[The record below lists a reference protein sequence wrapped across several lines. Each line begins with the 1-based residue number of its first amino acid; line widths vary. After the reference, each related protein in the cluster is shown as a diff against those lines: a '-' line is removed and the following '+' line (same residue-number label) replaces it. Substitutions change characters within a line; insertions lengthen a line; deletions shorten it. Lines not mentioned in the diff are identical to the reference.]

1 MDLTDIFRTFHPKA
15 AEYIFIST
23 VHGTF
28 CRIDHT
34 WRHESALN
42 KYKKIEIILCIFSS
56 HHTMKFK
63 INHKKKFGKI
73 TNIWR
78 QKNILLKNE
87 WANQEIKEEIRKYMQ
102 ANENENTSQNLWD
115 AEKVV
120 IKGEHI
126 AIQAFQ
132 KKEEKSQI
140 HNNLTL
146 HLKELD
152 KEQQINPKPA
162 E

>member
-1 MDLTDIFRTFHPKA
+1 
-15 AEYIFIST
+15 
-23 VHGTF
+23 
-28 CRIDHT
+28 
-34 WRHESALN
+34 
-42 KYKKIEIILCIFSS
+42 
-56 HHTMKFK
+56 
-63 INHKKKFGKI
+63 
-73 TNIWR
+73 
-78 QKNILLKNE
+78 
-87 WANQEIKEEIRKYMQ
+87 MQ

-120 IKGEHI
+120 IRGEHI